1 MMSQDSSSLGRNV
14 HKTPGSQATG
24 SDTDRILQTEALTK
38 DFGGIKAVDDVAFSI
53 TEGERR
59 CLIGPNGAGKSTLIN
74 LITGQLK
81 PTAGRVYFDGAD
93 ITETDSYER
102 INAGMSLKF
111 QSPNVYNKL
120 TVRSNLRI
128 PLQRRQEP
136 TTDRLV
142 DLLDRVNLGEDLLE
156 ERADSLSHGQQQ
168 HLEIAMA
175 LALEPKLLLL
185 DEPVAGLS
193 SEEQQRVAELVRSLN
208 DDGITFVIIEHDID
222 FVEAVAEKV
231 TVMHNGALFRE
242 GSIEEIQADS
252 EVRRIYLGGEA

>member
-1 MMSQDSSSLGRNV
+1 MSQESSLDPNV
-14 HKTPGSQATG
+14 RKTPGGEATG
-24 SDTDRILQTEALTK
+24 PDTDRILQTEQLSK
-38 DFGGIKAVDDVAFSI
+38 DFVGIKAVDDVGFSVE
-53 TEGERR
+53 EGERR

-81 PTAGRVYFDGAD
+81 PTAGRVYFDGTD
-93 ITETDSYER
+93 ITKQESYER

-111 QSPNVYNKL
+111 QSPNVYSEL

-128 PLQRRQEP
+128 PLQRRQKP
-136 TTDRLV
+136 TTDRIV
-142 DLLDRVNLGEDLLE
+142 SLLERVNLSKDLLE

-193 SEEQQRVAELVRSLN
+193 SEEQQRVADLVRLLN
-208 DDGITFVIIEHDID
+208 KDGITFVIIEHDID

-231 TVMHNGALFRE
+231 TVMHNGKLFRE
-242 GSIEEIQADS
+242 GSIDEIQADS